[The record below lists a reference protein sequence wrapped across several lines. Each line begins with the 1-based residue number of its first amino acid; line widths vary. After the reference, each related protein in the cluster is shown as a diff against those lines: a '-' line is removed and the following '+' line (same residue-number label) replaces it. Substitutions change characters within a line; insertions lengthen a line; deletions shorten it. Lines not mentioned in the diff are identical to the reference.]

1 MADLERCMMPNDIEK
16 SYRQQV
22 LVRITNEP
30 SLAEHINVLLAI
42 SSCLAYNRWLIGA
55 ATWQI
60 LAWAKHLEAE
70 AVREAR
76 QAARHR
82 AA

>member
-1 MADLERCMMPNDIEK
+1 MMSNDIEW
-16 SYRQQV
+16 SYRLQV
-22 LVRITNEP
+22 LLRITNEP

-42 SSCLAYNRWLIGA
+42 SSCLAYNRWLISA

-60 LAWAKHLEAE
+60 LAWAKYLEAE

-76 QAARHR
+76 QAGGYR